1 MNCKWFSKCSETHPI
16 VSYLVVIRRQLVEAL
31 LDYMIPVEVLNQN
44 DDVKAKRDDDGVDLG
59 GTVGIGLRKRSA
71 SGRTKSI

>member
-1 MNCKWFSKCSETHPI
+1 
-16 VSYLVVIRRQLVEAL
+16 
-31 LDYMIPVEVLNQN
+31 MIPVEVLDQN
-44 DDVKAKRDDDGVDLG
+44 DDVKAKRDDDGVDLR